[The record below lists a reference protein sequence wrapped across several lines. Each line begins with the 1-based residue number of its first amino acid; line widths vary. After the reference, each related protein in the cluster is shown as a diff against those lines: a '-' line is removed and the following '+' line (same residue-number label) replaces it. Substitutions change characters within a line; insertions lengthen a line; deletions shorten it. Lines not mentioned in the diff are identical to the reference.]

1 MAASKP
7 TILRLPIQK
16 KRYNRLIEYN
26 YLRYKFNIM
35 DKLILNWHRIFNMNQ
50 LFEFFSKK
58 FKSEIK
64 SESEIENILKNYK
77 GLNIA
82 VWHADTFL
90 KDETTTEHDEIINL
104 LEKYGTVKQT
114 WKIKSK

>member
-1 MAASKP
+1 MIP
-7 TILRLPIQK
+7 LT
-16 KRYNRLIEYN
+16 N
-26 YLRYKFNIM
+26 

-64 SESEIENILKNYK
+64 SKSEIESTLKNYEN
-77 GLNIA
+77 LNVA

-90 KDETTTEHDEIINL
+90 KDETTTKHDEIIKL

-114 WKIKSK
+114 WKK